1 MDMEDRTKNVE
12 EKILEIEM
20 RVEDRLWKIEEQRK
34 SLVSKIEEQIEGWKR
49 R

>member
-34 SLVSKIEEQIEGWKR
+34 ALVSKIEEQIEGWKR